1 MEAPL
6 LPPVLFSSHQSPTL
20 RCQPP
25 CLPSTTPTPT
35 QPTQLL
41 VCLLSLANRNHIH
54 SPPPRCHCWC
64 HHLRYLPSPP
74 AHLRRLW
81 PQSILSQPHFI
92 FPSHHQYQLEH
103 HHKKPN
109 KKLVYIYN
117 PVTIS
122 VTTDKDGILI
132 GNGLLPSFVHGT
144 KNTTFLKASITSSGQ
159 QLDDTSSSELK
170 TDLKSNNGLGLKI
183 ELETKVKVKMGGLK
197 HRRLGLEFPVKGLK
211 LRFLV
216 GKRQLQLQ
224 YLKLNARLLFDAH
237 KVFNSAPFEGVSNL
251 LLWNSILR
259 ANVSNENYEN
269 ALKLYVRMRR
279 AGAFGDGFTFP
290 LVLRACAYMGN
301 PIFCKIVHG
310 HALEMGFQN
319 HLHVG
324 NELMGMYAKVGQ
336 MGDAHNVFDRMGVRS
351 YISWNTMVS
360 GYAFNYDCNGALEIF
375 KRMQSEGLEPNLV
388 TWTSL
393 MSSHARSGWLKETM
407 ELFDLIRMRG
417 IEVSAE
423 ALAVVLS
430 VCADLGVFYRGT
442 VIHGFVIKGGF
453 EDYSFV
459 KNALLCV
466 YGKHGDV
473 NSANNL
479 FLEMKNKSIASWNA
493 LITSHL
499 DAGLCDEALE
509 IFSQLERSED
519 CPTLRPNVVS
529 WSAVID
535 GFASHGRGGE
545 ALDLFRRMQFAKVLA
560 NAVTISTILSVCAEL
575 PALHLGY
582 GMHGLGV
589 KALETFDQMIKLAF
603 KPDGV
608 TFVAIISACSHA
620 GLVPEGRRLFDL
632 MLREYRIEPQMEHYA
647 CMVDLLGRAG
657 LLQEASEIVKNMPLE
672 PNACVWGALLNSCR
686 MHNNTKVAGETAS
699 HIFSLN
705 RRETTGNY
713 MLLSNIY
720 AASGRWKDS
729 ATVRTSARAK
739 GLRKYPGQSWIK
751 VKKNVYIFSAG
762 NNTQKGL
769 EKVSGILEALTLQ
782 MESEEYVHSNSIIP
796 QDVDEV
802 ARLTMWG

>member
-1 MEAPL
+1 MLHAAAFQRL
-6 LPPVLFSSHQSPTL
+6 ASI
-20 RCQPP
+20 
-25 CLPSTTPTPT
+25 PS
-35 QPTQLL
+35 
-41 VCLLSLANRNHIH
+41 RIH
-54 SPPPRCHCWC
+54 N
-64 HHLRYLPSPP
+64 
-74 AHLRRLW
+74 
-81 PQSILSQPHFI
+81 
-92 FPSHHQYQLEH
+92 FPSNLSCPISLLHRQTHSTEYQ
-103 HHKKPN
+103 P
-109 KKLVYIYN
+109 
-117 PVTIS
+117 
-122 VTTDKDGILI
+122 
-132 GNGLLPSFVHGT
+132 
-144 KNTTFLKASITSSGQ
+144 
-159 QLDDTSSSELK
+159 SSELLDFFDHLLQQCIVVDRCK
-170 TDLKSNNGLGLKI
+170 QIHTHVIVTGCCCSAFLAARIISVYG
-183 ELETKVKVKMGGLK
+183 
-197 HRRLGLEFPVKGLK
+197 
-211 LRFLV
+211 RF
-216 GKRQLQLQ
+216 G
-224 YLKLNARLLFDAH
+224 LLFDAH

-279 AGAFGDGFTFP
+279 AGVFGDGFTFP

-324 NELMGMYAKVGQ
+324 NELMGMYAKLGQ
-336 MGDAHNVFDRMGVRS
+336 MRDAHNVFDRMGVRS

-493 LITSHL
+493 LITSHA

-535 GFASHGRGGE
+535 GFASQGRGGE
-545 ALDLFRRMQFAKVLA
+545 ALELFRRMQFAKVLA

-575 PALHLGY
+575 PALHLGREIHGHVIRALMDNNILVENGLVNMYTKCGCLREGYMVFEKIEKRDLISWNSMITGY

-608 TFVAIISACSHA
+608 TFVAIISACGHA
-620 GLVPEGRRLFDL
+620 GLVPEGRRLFDQ

-705 RRETTGNY
+705 LRETTGNY

-729 ATVRTSARAK
+729 ATVRASARVK

-769 EKVSGILEALTLQ
+769 EKVSGIVEALTLQ
-782 MESEEYVHSNSIIP
+782 MESEEYVHSNTIIP